1 MRIPVLALGVMTIA
15 IALGLAAVL
24 LYLGAAV
31 SLDKTG

>member
-1 MRIPVLALGVMTIA
+1 MRIPVLALRVMTIA

-24 LYLGAAV
+24 LYLGVAV

>member
-1 MRIPVLALGVMTIA
+1 MRIPVLALGVMTVA

-24 LYLGAAV
+24 LYLGVAV